1 MKHFIVK
8 GNKALHISA
17 FVSSNEFFNKEREE

>member
-8 GNKALHISA
+8 GNKALYVSA

>member
-1 MKHFIVK
+1 MKHFILK
-8 GNKALHISA
+8 GNKDLHVSA

>member
-8 GNKALHISA
+8 ENKARYVLA